1 MSLVEQGLRAGRLW
15 FSYGWDL
22 TNTLQRQQDLLE
34 AGRSAEPMW
43 KKADDR
49 FFWNKHL
56 MSKLIE
62 RTELG
67 GKQNDVSLASRTQL
81 LRTC

>member
-1 MSLVEQGLRAGRLW
+1 
-15 FSYGWDL
+15 
-22 TNTLQRQQDLLE
+22 
-34 AGRSAEPMW
+34 MW

-56 MSKLIE
+56 MTKLIE

-67 GKQNDVSLASRTQL
+67 GKQNDVSPSS
-81 LRTC
+81 